1 MALNVFSTTLFIS
14 SLLLG
19 YSSYWINLDYKSLIE
34 STPTILDG
42 SRDVDV
48 VFVMDRTHYIHILH
62 SVSSLDKLST

>member
-34 STPTILDG
+34 STPTILDC

-48 VFVMDRTHYIHILH
+48 V
-62 SVSSLDKLST
+62 